1 MWTPLI
7 PASFDADKV
16 ARFGEDNPQ
25 GRAAEADEIAPAF
38 VYLASDDSRFVTG
51 QIIHVNGGSYYG

>member
-1 MWTPLI
+1 M
-7 PASFDADKV
+7 AK
-16 ARFGEDNPQ
+16 FGQDNPQ

-51 QIIHVNGGSYYG
+51 QVIHVNGGSYYG